1 MSDAQAPPTR
11 GGAVVTGAGRGLGK
25 EIARMLV
32 GLGYAVHLTD
42 VDAGLVDE
50 ALADVGQGCTG
61 SPLDV
66 RDGEACRRVAEETAA
81 RAGSLTLWV
90 NNAGVLF
97 AGPGWALTEAQRR
110 LTLEVNA
117 LGTMNGTVA
126 ALEVMR
132 PAGRGHVVNVVSL
145 AGLIAIPGETV
156 YSASKHA
163 ALGYSL
169 ATLSDLRRAGHR
181 HVHVSAVCPDG
192 IWTPMIADKLDD
204 PQAAVSFTGRLL
216 STAEVVEAVAHVV
229 RRPRP
234 VTAVPRWRGPQVRLF
249 DLFPGVAVKAWPLVL
264 KQGER
269 TQRRLARRLAR
280 GETLP

>member
-1 MSDAQAPPTR
+1 MSGPVAAGR
-11 GGAVVTGAGRGLGK
+11 GGAVVTGAARGLGR
-25 EIARMLV
+25 EIARMLAAH
-32 GLGYAVHLTD
+32 GYAVHLTD
-42 VDAGLVDE
+42 VDPDLVQE
-50 ALADVGQGCTG
+50 AAAEIGPTATG
-61 SPLDV
+61 AVLDV
-66 RDGEACRRVAEETAA
+66 RDGEACLRLAHEVADGPGGLA
-81 RAGSLTLWV
+81 LWV

-97 AGPGWALTEAQRR
+97 TGPGWAQTEDQRR
-110 LTLEVNA
+110 LTFEVNA

-126 ALEVMR
+126 ALDVMR

-163 ALGYSL
+163 AIGYSL

-181 HVHVSAVCPDG
+181 DVHVSVVCPDG

-216 STAEVVEAVAHVV
+216 STAEVVEAVERVV

-249 DLFPGVAVKAWPLVL
+249 DLFPGLAVRAWPLVL

>member
-1 MSDAQAPPTR
+1 MSDTPGAAVL
-11 GGAVVTGAGRGLGK
+11 GGAVVTGAGRGLGR
-25 EIARMLV
+25 EVARMLTRR
-32 GLGYAVHLTD
+32 GYAVHLTD
-42 VDAGLVDE
+42 LDERLVDE
-50 ALADVGQGCTG
+50 AVADIGAGCLG
-61 SPLDV
+61 SVLDV
-66 RDGEACRRVAEETAA
+66 RDGEACRRVARETVAQ
-81 RAGSLTLWV
+81 AGSLALWV

-97 AGPGWALTEAQRR
+97 TGPGWAQTEEQRR

-132 PAGRGHVVNVVSL
+132 PAGQGHVVNVVSL

-163 ALGYSL
+163 AIGYSL
-169 ATLSDLRRAGHR
+169 ATLSDLRRAGDR
-181 HVHVSAVCPDG
+181 GVHISVVCPDG

-204 PQAAVSFTGRLL
+204 PQAAVSFTGALL
-216 STAEVVEAVAHVV
+216 STEQVVTAVERVV

-249 DLFPGVAVKAWPLVL
+249 DLFPALAVKVWPLVL
-264 KQGER
+264 RQGER
-269 TQRRLARRLAR
+269 NQRRLARRLAR
-280 GETLP
+280 GESLP